1 MYHSNL
7 GSDPET
13 EEQRSDANKP
23 HTTIKNG
30 NKPLPNTIFSMTSKP
45 QKALWD
51 LVLLLCYLSVSSAGV
66 ALQMTKITGG
76 VLQTEASLVSLRH
89 LTASAD
95 LHQIV
100 MAELIHA
107 VVVPGKKK

>member
-1 MYHSNL
+1 M
-7 GSDPET
+7 
-13 EEQRSDANKP
+13 
-23 HTTIKNG
+23 KNG
-30 NKPLPNTIFSMTSKP
+30 NKPLPNTVFSMTSKP

-107 VVVPGKKK
+107 VVVPGKKSRKRVLKKIKQKSVHCSVD